1 MTTFGFYIIPSV
13 LTIIVATGYI
23 KKIPIFDSFLQGAGE
38 GIEATFSIAPSLIGL
53 IVCVT
58 MLKSSGAFDL
68 FSALLS
74 PIFKTINMPSEVI
87 PLALLRPI
95 SGSGSIAVLDSIFKN
110 FGADSH
116 IGKIASAIMGST
128 ETTFYTL
135 TVYFG
140 SIGIKNSRHA
150 VISAL
155 IADLT
160 AIITATCL
168 VNIFMSLGKI

>member
-1 MTTFGFYIIPSV
+1 MTRFGFYIIPAV
-13 LTIIVATGYI
+13 LMITVIAGYI
-23 KKIPIFDSFLQGAGE
+23 KKIPVFDAFLEGAKE
-38 GIEATFSIAPSLIGL
+38 GINSTFTIAPSLIGL

-58 MLKSSGAFDL
+58 MLKSSGAFDI
-68 FSALLS
+68 FSWGLS
-74 PIFKTINMPSEVI
+74 PFFKMINIPSEVI

-95 SGSGSIAVLDSIFKN
+95 SGSGSIAVLDNIFKN
-110 FGADSH
+110 FGADSY

-150 VISAL
+150 VVSAL
-155 IADLT
+155 LADIT

-168 VNIFMSLGKI
+168 INILVSVGKI

>member
-1 MTTFGFYIIPSV
+1 MTTFGFYIIPTV
-13 LTIIVATGYI
+13 LAFVIVIGYI
-23 KKIPIFDSFLQGAGE
+23 KKIHVFDVFLQGARE
-38 GIEATFSIAPSLIGL
+38 GIETTFAISPSLVGL
-53 IVCVT
+53 IICVT

-68 FSALLS
+68 FSGLLS
-74 PIFKTINMPSEVI
+74 PIFKTINIPAEVI

-95 SGSGSIAVLDSIFKN
+95 SGSGSIAVLNSIFKN
-110 FGADSH
+110 FGANSH

-155 IADLT
+155 IADAA

-168 VNIFMSLGKI
+168 VNVFSNLGKI

>member
-1 MTTFGFYIIPSV
+1 MTKLGFYIIPV
-13 LTIIVATGYI
+13 ILIIIITVGYI
-23 KKIPIFDSFLQGAGE
+23 KKIPVFDAFLQGASE

-68 FSALLS
+68 FSRLLS
-74 PIFKTINMPSEVI
+74 PLFKTINIPAEVI

-110 FGADSH
+110 FGPDSY

-140 SIGIKNSRHA
+140 SIGIKNSRYA
-150 VISAL
+150 VFSAL
-155 IADLT
+155 LADLI

-168 VNIFMSLGKI
+168 VNIFTGIGKI